1 MIRDC
6 YMWRSAIKLAQDG
19 YLEDVTALH
28 LLIYVYGMDY
38 IKKMDKKS
46 LVEMVHQLNCEAGN
60 ATASYS
66 VAENTVEEWYG
77 TI

>member
-6 YMWRSAIKLAQDG
+6 YMWRLAIKLAQSG

-38 IKKMDKKS
+38 IK
-46 LVEMVHQLNCEAGN
+46 G
-60 ATASYS
+60 
-66 VAENTVEEWYG
+66 
-77 TI
+77 

>member
-19 YLEDVTALH
+19 YLEDVKALH
-28 LLIYVYGMDY
+28 VLIYVYGMDY

-46 LVEMVHQLNCEAGN
+46 LVEMVHQLELEAGH
-60 ATASYS
+60 TSTYS
-66 VAENTVEEWYG
+66 TSEMIVEDWYKTV
-77 TI
+77 